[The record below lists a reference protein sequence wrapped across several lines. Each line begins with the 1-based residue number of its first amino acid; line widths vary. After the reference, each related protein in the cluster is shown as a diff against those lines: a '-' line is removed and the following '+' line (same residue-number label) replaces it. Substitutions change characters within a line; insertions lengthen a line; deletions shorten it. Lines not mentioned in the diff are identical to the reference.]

1 MDQTEHA
8 VIYDLNYGA
17 GTGSFLNVVCIKYAS
32 DNAQCSYYTHRIG
45 TTRKA
50 CILVVASNNVDVGP
64 RLYYLQ

>member
-8 VIYDLNYGA
+8 VIYDLNYDA
-17 GTGSFLNVVCIKYAS
+17 GTTSFLNVVSIKYAS
-32 DNAQCSYYTHRIG
+32 DNGQCYYYAHRIG

-50 CILVVASNNVDVGP
+50 CTLVVASNNIDVGL